1 MIADELSDFEAYW
14 RRCFW
19 DEDGDARGQGEV
31 DYSELQAWS
40 KGNSFSV
47 DQSTIT
53 MGRRLMTLL
62 GDRLKD
68 CLIKSDEGLKAERHW
83 GKEAGA
89 TITDLEREAAF
100 DVRMGHKFGRKVNER
115 WYRIESILQ
124 EMFLHENIEL
134 YQTEDTLIGRQEKSD
149 FKLLFTETT
158 AVESEKRLIITAF
171 LGRNKDAGGHIR
183 LSHVSKRWDIYI
195 RDRYGAPPGIIGV
208 LPGDLEVGLQLG
220 PKYLQMD
227 LHMAYGETISRKVSQ
242 FSGKERGKGH
252 YVARAKIC
260 DLAANNDGVISLDA
274 YYRLFAR
281 ASAEHMADYYL
292 TRSIG
297 DSSAAEFTIREIPD
311 SDPKGWDVVV
321 DTGLIR
327 WRELSRERARE
338 RGEEGGD
345 GVNSSTQG
353 GV

>member
-14 RRCFW
+14 RKGFW
-19 DEDGDARGQGEV
+19 DEDGNARGQGEV
-31 DYSELQAWS
+31 DYSELRAWS

-62 GDRLKD
+62 GDRLRD
-68 CLIKSDEGLKAERHW
+68 CLIKSDEGLRAERHW

-100 DVRMGHKFGRKVNER
+100 NVRMGTKYRGKINVR
-115 WYRIESILQ
+115 WFRIESILQ

-134 YQTEDTLIGRQEKSD
+134 YQSDDTLIGRREKSD
-149 FKLLFTETT
+149 FVRIFSETT
-158 AVESEKRLIITAF
+158 TVESHNRMFITEF

-183 LSHVSKRWDIYI
+183 LSHVSKRWDVYI
-195 RDRYGAPPGIIGV
+195 RDRYGAPPGVMGV

-227 LHMAYGETISRKVSQ
+227 LHLAYGETISRKVSQ

-252 YVARAKIC
+252 YAARAKIC
-260 DLAANNDGVISLDA
+260 DLAANNDGVVSLDA
-274 YYRLFAR
+274 YYRLFAG
-281 ASAEHMADYYL
+281 ANAEHMADYYL
-292 TRSIG
+292 TRSLG
-297 DSSAAEFTIREIPD
+297 DSSAAEFAIREIPN
-311 SDPKGWDVVV
+311 SDPKRWDVVV

-327 WRELSRERARE
+327 WRELSRDRARE
-338 RGEEGGD
+338 RGGEDED
-345 GVNSSTQG
+345 GVDSSTQG